1 MQRITNTNT
10 LIVVDPI
17 MSPLFTAQLIT
28 VSSYNKL
35 TAQTQQDISVVA
47 YSKQAYSNA
56 MSQSYNA
63 QANAYVVYN
72 VTNNLSYNRCVV
84 ICITIYNISCIIMHN
99 IKHKTN
105 VHVVCVNACAS
116 YVLTNCLLLCKLMTF
131 FKLL

>member
-28 VSSYNKL
+28 VASYNKL
-35 TAQTQQDISVVA
+35 NAQTQQDISVVA

-63 QANAYVVYN
+63 QANANVVYN
-72 VTNNLSYNRCVV
+72 VTQNLSYSVAV
-84 ICITIYNISCIIMHN
+84 
-99 IKHKTN
+99 
-105 VHVVCVNACAS
+105 
-116 YVLTNCLLLCKLMTF
+116 
-131 FKLL
+131 

>member
-1 MQRITNTNT
+1 
-10 LIVVDPI
+10 

-63 QANAYVVYN
+63 QANANVVYN
-72 VTNNLSYNRCVV
+72 VTQNLSYSVAV
-84 ICITIYNISCIIMHN
+84 
-99 IKHKTN
+99 
-105 VHVVCVNACAS
+105 
-116 YVLTNCLLLCKLMTF
+116 
-131 FKLL
+131 

>member
-28 VSSYNKL
+28 VASYNKL
-35 TAQTQQDISVVA
+35 TAQTQQDISVCA

-63 QANAYVVYN
+63 QANANVVYN
-72 VTNNLSYNRCVV
+72 VTQNLSYSVAV
-84 ICITIYNISCIIMHN
+84 
-99 IKHKTN
+99 
-105 VHVVCVNACAS
+105 
-116 YVLTNCLLLCKLMTF
+116 
-131 FKLL
+131 

>member
-1 MQRITNTNT
+1 MQNITSTNT

-28 VSSYNKL
+28 VASYNKL

-72 VTNNLSYNRCVV
+72 VTQNLSYSVAV
-84 ICITIYNISCIIMHN
+84 
-99 IKHKTN
+99 
-105 VHVVCVNACAS
+105 
-116 YVLTNCLLLCKLMTF
+116 
-131 FKLL
+131 

>member
-35 TAQTQQDISVVA
+35 NAQTQQDISVCA

-63 QANAYVVYN
+63 QANANVVYN
-72 VTNNLSYNRCVV
+72 VTQNLSYSVAV
-84 ICITIYNISCIIMHN
+84 
-99 IKHKTN
+99 
-105 VHVVCVNACAS
+105 
-116 YVLTNCLLLCKLMTF
+116 
-131 FKLL
+131 